1 MSALGKVAG
10 MVPGWLYGAALICVL
25 AGTGMLYQRAQGNA
39 QGRAAVQALWDA
51 DKKTRA
57 AAETKAVAKRAA
69 ENLTQA
75 RQQAASALATK
86 KVYDDE
92 INDVRARLAAAE
104 RMRKPAFC
112 ASAGPAAPAG
122 AGGAEG
128 GAAADPAG
136 GLLPDAV
143 ARDIQALILQTEE
156 VAATGRACQA
166 FVRANGL
173 APVQEGKS
181 DLHHA
186 GQER

>member
-1 MSALGKVAG
+1 MIALAKVAG
-10 MVPGWLYGAALICVL
+10 KVPGWLYGVFLVCVL
-25 AGTGMLYQRAQGNA
+25 AGVGMVYQRAQGVA
-39 QGRAAVQALWDA
+39 QGRAAVQVQWDA
-51 DKKTRA
+51 DKRRGV
-57 AAETKAVAKRAA
+57 AAETKAVARRAA
-69 ENLTQA
+69 ENLAQA
-75 RQQAASALATK
+75 RQQAASALAIK

-92 INDVRARLAAAE
+92 INNIRARLAATE

-112 ASAGPAAPAG
+112 ANAGPAAPAG
-122 AGGAEG
+122 GSGAEG

-173 APVQEGKS
+173 APAQEGRS
-181 DLHHA
+181 DRHHA

>member
-1 MSALGKVAG
+1 MIALDKLAGKV
-10 MVPGWLYGAALICVL
+10 PSWLYGAGLVFVL
-25 AGTGMLYQRAQGNA
+25 AGAGMLYQRVQGNA

-57 AAETKAVAKRAA
+57 AAETKAVAQRAV
-69 ENLTQA
+69 ENLAQA
-75 RQQAASALATK
+75 RQQAAKAAAVT

-92 INDVRARLAAAE
+92 INDVRARLATAE

-112 ASAGPAAPAG
+112 ASAGSAAPAG

-128 GAAADPAG
+128 GAAADPTS

-143 ARDIQALILQTEE
+143 ARDIQALILRTEE

-166 FVRANGL
+166 FVKGNGL
-173 APVQEGKS
+173 G
-181 DLHHA
+181 L
-186 GQER
+186 

>member
-1 MSALGKVAG
+1 
-10 MVPGWLYGAALICVL
+10 
-25 AGTGMLYQRAQGNA
+25 MLYQRAQGVA
-39 QGRAAVQALWDA
+39 QGRAAVQALWNT

-57 AAETKAVAKRAA
+57 AAETKAVAQRAA
-69 ENLTQA
+69 ENLAQA
-75 RQQAASALATK
+75 RQQAVKAAAIN

-92 INDVRARLAAAE
+92 INDVRARLAVVE

-112 ASAGPAAPAG
+112 ASTGPAAPAG

-166 FVRANGL
+166 FVRGSSIGL
-173 APVQEGKS
+173 
-181 DLHHA
+181 
-186 GQER
+186 